1 MIQTPPT
8 PYRLPWIK
16 TPINVNTLKSCLY
29 QDLTN
34 LLYTTEDLVNPIAY
48 RITQNKRH
56 YPHIALHYSEIPN
69 SVKTKSHCMTQTP
82 PTPYCLPWINT
93 PNKPIGKF
101 KYQSFYD
108 AALNDRVLAFQI
120 FFHFFKTNTK
130 LFIRNTA
137 LSASMQDQ
145 STNT

>member
-1 MIQTPPT
+1 MTQTPPT

-16 TPINVNTLKSCLY
+16 K
-29 QDLTN
+29 
-34 LLYTTEDLVNPIAY
+34 
-48 RITQNKRH
+48 
-56 YPHIALHYSEIPN
+56 
-69 SVKTKSHCMTQTP
+69 
-82 PTPYCLPWINT
+82 

-101 KYQSFYD
+101 KYQSYD
-108 AALNDRVLAFQI
+108 AALIDRVLAVQT